1 MQWSGGLVVVM
12 DYTILGERTVQLEW
26 VDLDLDRTRIGT
38 LTFRTKFAQQ
48 SYKNIYNS
56 TPGITTFIHCP
67 LSSSSSSS
75 SRVGFEFGWIS

>member
-1 MQWSGGLVVVM
+1 M
-12 DYTILGERTVQLEW
+12 DYTILGGRTVQLEW

-38 LTFRTKFAQQ
+38 LTFKTKFAQQ

-56 TPGITTFIHCP
+56 TPGITTFIHRP
-67 LSSSSSSS
+67 LSSS